1 MVPNAAPVLVI
12 FGVMGTLDL
21 AIDAGTVLVGSFA
34 LGVAVDDT
42 IHIVTA
48 YDSEQARGADGPSAL
63 RRGLVRVLPAV
74 VYTTVIVSAGF
85 AVLAL
90 SDFAF
95 TRNLGVLTASVMVLC
110 LLADLTLL
118 PALLLRVEESDSART
133 P

>member
-1 MVPNAAPVLVI
+1 
-12 FGVMGTLDL
+12 
-21 AIDAGTVLVGSFA
+21 
-34 LGVAVDDT
+34 
-42 IHIVTA
+42 
-48 YDSEQARGADGPSAL
+48 
-63 RRGLVRVLPAV
+63 VRVLPAV